1 MNLTRAALLL
11 LAPLALTL
19 AGCGGAADNGATGD
33 PTPAPASASTPATSS
48 ASPSASSSTS
58 PSASPTGKPFNPCDG
73 LDVAAISQAL
83 GSPLKLATG
92 TAAEPRCAL
101 LPKKHGDPTFELSYL
116 WFDGGLDAAWQAI
129 TDKPAGAVS
138 EPQIKGADATKL
150 IVQRKKSGYLVS
162 AFMQNGDLIQSLNG
176 AALPPYDARAMQRA
190 TTAILTQLS
199 AAAPAG

>member
-11 LAPLALTL
+11 LAPLAL
-19 AGCGGAADNGATGD
+19 AGCGGAADNGATSD

-48 ASPSASSSTS
+48 ASS
-58 PSASPTGKPFNPCDG
+58 SASPTGKPFNPCDG

-129 TDKPAGAVS
+129 TDKPAGAVT

-176 AALPPYDARAMQRA
+176 AALPPYDASAMQRA